1 MEETTFQSVIR
12 RCQTSGR
19 EEPPM
24 DAEQR
29 IPALTAEEFAREGEI
44 QQVGPQA
51 STMVTSPGQHPSP
64 IRPLLSDRQAHSAA
78 IQSP

>member
-1 MEETTFQSVIR
+1 
-12 RCQTSGR
+12 
-19 EEPPM
+19 M

-29 IPALTAEEFAREGEI
+29 LSLLMAEGFAREGEI